1 MEETNMSRTFFATLV
16 TVVAISMATST
27 LAQQSQGGAASP
39 VREGAVPSQLDAEQI
54 KQMQLKLNQLGFSS
68 GHVDG
73 IWGPETSTAVLHF
86 QQISHL
92 QATGKLN
99 DETFKALGQPGTV
112 TVYSAAA
119 AQAVPPQATPAP
131 LIPAPA
137 IPAPAIPALGAPTQ
151 SAPTTGTSAGATGGR
166 ATDST
171 SDTGTSP
178 NSPVPVL
185 NAPASNSGAASGASP
200 GGNGGR
206 VAAGD
211 ANNQAVATT
220 SANAPQPAHG
230 ANSFTKGEA
239 QRRIAREG
247 FQNVGDLS
255 KDNADVWR
263 GRAVK
268 NGQSARVWLD
278 YKGNVGQE

>member
-1 MEETNMSRTFFATLV
+1 MSRSPLATLA
-16 TVVAISMATST
+16 TVVAISMAAATPT
-27 LAQQSQGGAASP
+27 LAQQGQGGAASP
-39 VREGAVPSQLDAEQI
+39 GREGTVPSQLDAGQI
-54 KQMQLKLNQLGFSS
+54 KLMQLKLNQLGFSS

-86 QQISHL
+86 QQVSHL

-99 DETFKALGQPGTV
+99 DETLKALGLAGAATAS
-112 TVYSAAA
+112 SAAA
-119 AQAVPPQATPAP
+119 AQAVLPQATPAP
-131 LIPAPA
+131 TAPTPALPV
-137 IPAPAIPALGAPTQ
+137 LGAPTQ
-151 SAPTTGTSAGATGGR
+151 PTTGTSAGVTSGR

-171 SDTGTSP
+171 S
-178 NSPVPVL
+178 
-185 NAPASNSGAASGASP
+185 GAAPGASP
-200 GGNGGR
+200 GSNAGST
-206 VAAGD
+206 AAGGP
-211 ANNQAVATT
+211 NNQAVATT

-239 QRRIAREG
+239 QRRITREG

-255 KDNADVWR
+255 KDNAGVWR

-268 NGQSARVWLD
+268 NGQPARVWLD